1 MSFDYAKSAA
11 TALRLLQQFG
21 QAVTRNA
28 STAGAYDPATGASV
42 VTDVASSRTGALL
55 NYSGKG
61 EIYANGN
68 LVILGDKKLLL
79 DGSGPAEMTDSYVVG
94 ATEYSVVSIKE
105 LNPAGTVVMF
115 EIHARA
121 S

>member
-1 MSFDYAKSAA
+1 MSFDYAKSASTA
-11 TALRLLQQFG
+11 TRLLTQFG

-28 STAGAYDPATGASV
+28 STAGAYDPAAGAAT
-42 VTDVASSRTGALL
+42 VTDVSSSRTGALL

-68 LVILGDKKLLL
+68 LVILGDRKLLL
-79 DGSGPAEMTDSYVVG
+79 DGYGPVEMTDSYVVG
-94 ATEYSVVSIKE
+94 TTEYSVVSIKE
-105 LNPAGTVVMF
+105 LNPAGTIVMY

>member
-42 VTDVASSRTGALL
+42 VTNVASSRTGALL

-61 EIYANGN
+61 EVYANGN

-79 DGSGPAEMTDSYVVG
+79 GLGGQSKKYRNIVLWFTAPPTAGP
-94 ATEYSVVSIKE
+94 
-105 LNPAGTVVMF
+105 TVR
-115 EIHARA
+115 IAQLKYYG
-121 S
+121 